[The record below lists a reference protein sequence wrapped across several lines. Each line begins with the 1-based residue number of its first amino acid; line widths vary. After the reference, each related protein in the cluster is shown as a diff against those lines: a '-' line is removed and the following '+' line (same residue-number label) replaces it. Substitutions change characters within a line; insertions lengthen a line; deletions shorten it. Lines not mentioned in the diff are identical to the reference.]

1 MADCPADC
9 AVSPFSARFLAA
21 GFAACLVTSGW
32 AQAPA
37 AGRGEAPKAASPA
50 KAPPAATAKGGASKA
65 EASKAASRPAATKGD
80 TQKPARADVAGGD
93 TVKPDPK
100 TLLAAAKTASGGSA
114 WDALRTQHSVVKL
127 GAAGLEGTAERWSDI
142 GSGRALLR
150 FSIGPV
156 TGAMGNDGKVVWTQD
171 GTDEPQVQTSAAALE
186 LAANAAYRD
195 RLAFWFPERMP
206 ARVEY
211 KERAEA
217 DGRAYD
223 VVTVTPKGGRAFEFW
238 LDPETKLIERLVE
251 NEGEATRTEIYSD
264 RREVQGVRIPFKV
277 LSRRGDPK
285 FDETLEVQK
294 LAYNESLADIAFG
307 PPEPVQ
313 EISFP
318 AGKTSVELPFE
329 VHSGHLFVQ
338 VMLDNRG
345 PFRMLLDAGG
355 ANVLTPQTAA
365 VLVGSEKKVPPVLTV
380 ASTTIGGV
388 ALSGQ
393 KYAVADIDAFLRRV
407 EGLDDVAGIVGLEW
421 FVRLPVRLDYAR
433 GRLTFYDPAT
443 FKYAGG
449 GTKVAVA
456 NRGRLPQVKGSL
468 DGVEGM
474 FEIDTG
480 SRGSL
485 TLAPGFAAK
494 NDLAKKLGSKNV
506 AVTGAGVRGPVRAS
520 LARAKMLKLGD
531 VSVPNPIVAIP
542 QVEGEAAKTDLAGNV
557 GHALMRQFA
566 ITYDLP
572 HDVLYFERYLNFGA
586 PDVTDRGGMWL
597 ERGSDGFKVVDVVA
611 GGPAAAAGLKAGDVI
626 VEVNGYPWAQ
636 VPLPVV
642 RETLRATPGTRVK
655 VKTAAGAEV
664 TLVLRDLV

>member
-1 MADCPADC
+1 M
-9 AVSPFSARFLAA
+9 LAA
-21 GFAACLVTSGW
+21 ALAASLVSSAW

-37 AGRGEAPKAASPA
+37 AKRGEPA
-50 KAPPAATAKGGASKA
+50 KAATPAKAAPRPDAAKGD
-65 EASKAASRPAATKGD
+65 ASKAARTDGARNDAA
-80 TQKPARADVAGGD
+80 
-93 TVKPDPK
+93 KPDPQA
-100 TLLAAAKTASGGSA
+100 LLAAAKAASGGSA

-127 GAAGLEGTAERWSDI
+127 GAAGLEGSAERWSDI
-142 GSGRALLR
+142 ESGRALLR

-171 GTDEPQVQTSAAALE
+171 GTDEPQVQTSATALE

-206 ARVEY
+206 ARVDY

-294 LAYNESLADIAFG
+294 LTYNEPLADVAFG
-307 PPEPVQ
+307 PPEAVQ
-313 EISFP
+313 EIAFP
-318 AGKTSVELPFE
+318 AGKTAVELPFE

-338 VMLDNRG
+338 VMLDGRG
-345 PFRMLLDAGG
+345 PFRMLLDGGG

-365 VLVGSEKKVPPVLTV
+365 VLVGPGAPVPPVLPV

-393 KYAVADIDAFLRRV
+393 KYAVADIEAFLRRV

-421 FVRLPVRLDYAR
+421 FVRMPVRLDYAR
-433 GRLTFYDPAT
+433 GRLTFYDPAA
-443 FKYAGG
+443 FKYTGG

-456 NRGRLPQVKGSL
+456 NRGRLPQVQGSL
-468 DGVEGM
+468 DGVEGR

-485 TLAPGFAAK
+485 TLAPAFAAR
-494 NDLAKKLGSKNV
+494 NDFAKKLGSKGV
-506 AVTGAGVRGPVRAS
+506 AVTGAGIRGPVRAS

-531 VSVPNPIVAIP
+531 VSVPSPIVAIP
-542 QVEGEAAKTDLAGNV
+542 QIEGEAAKTDLAGNV

-572 HDVLYFERYLNFGA
+572 NDALYFERYLNFGS
-586 PDVTDRGGMWL
+586 PDITDRAGLWL
-597 ERGSDGFKVVDVVA
+597 ERGSDGFEVIDVVA
-611 GGPAAAAGLKAGDVI
+611 GGPAAAVGLKAGDVI
-626 VEVNGYPWAQ
+626 TEVNGYPWAQ
-636 VPLPVV
+636 VPLPAV
-642 RETLRATPGTRVK
+642 RETLRATPGTRIK
-655 VKTAAGAEV
+655 VKTKAGTEV

>member
-1 MADCPADC
+1 MEDCLVDR
-9 AVSPFSARFLAA
+9 AVSPILHRFLAA
-21 GFAACLVTSGW
+21 ALAACLIAPGW
-32 AQAPA
+32 AQGPATRA
-37 AGRGEAPKAASPA
+37 AGPKAIPST
-50 KAPPAATAKGGASKA
+50 KAPPPAAAKA
-65 EASKAASRPAATKGD
+65 EPSKAASRPDSAKGD
-80 TQKPARADVAGGD
+80 APKSAGTGSAAADAARL
-93 TVKPDPK
+93 DPQA
-100 TLLAAAKTASGGSA
+100 LLAAAKAASGGSA
-114 WDALRTQHSVVKL
+114 WDGLRTQHSMVKL

-142 GSGRALLR
+142 ETGRALLR
-150 FSIGPV
+150 YAIGPV

-171 GTDEPQVQTSAAALE
+171 GTDEPQVQTSATALE

-206 ARVEY
+206 ARIEY
-211 KERAEA
+211 KGRSEA

-238 LDPETKLIERLVE
+238 LDPETKFIERLVE

-285 FDETLEVQK
+285 LDETLEVQK
-294 LAYNESLADIAFG
+294 LTYNEPLAKVAFG
-307 PPEPVQ
+307 PPEAVQ

-318 AGKTSVELPFE
+318 AGQSAVELPFE

-338 VMLDNRG
+338 VMLDGRG

-355 ANVLTPQTAA
+355 ANVLTPQTAQ
-365 VLVGSEKKVPPVLTV
+365 VLVGPDKKVPPVLAV

-393 KYAVADIDAFLRRV
+393 RYAVADIDAFLRRV
-407 EGLDDVAGIVGLEW
+407 EGLDDIAGIVGLEW

-443 FKYAGG
+443 FKYTGG

-456 NRGRLPQVKGSL
+456 SRGRLPQVKGNL

-485 TLAPGFAAK
+485 TLAPAFATK
-494 NDLAKKLGSKNV
+494 NDMAKKLGSKSV
-506 AVTGAGVRGPVRAS
+506 AVTGAGIRGPVRAS

-531 VSVPNPIVAIP
+531 VNVPNPIVAIP
-542 QVEGEAAKTDLAGNV
+542 QIEGEAAKTDIAGNV

-572 HDVLYFERYLNFGA
+572 HDALYFERYLNFGA
-586 PDVTDRGGMWL
+586 PDVADRAGLWL

-611 GGPAAAAGLKAGDVI
+611 GGPAAAVGLKAGDVI

-642 RETLRATPGTRVK
+642 RETLRATPGTRIK
-655 VKTAAGAEV
+655 IRTAAGAEV

>member
-1 MADCPADC
+1 MPL
-9 AVSPFSARFLAA
+9 PIARFLAA
-21 GFAACLVTSGW
+21 VLAACLTTSAW
-32 AQAPA
+32 TQTP
-37 AGRGEAPKAASPA
+37 AGRTEASKATTPGKASRP
-50 KAPPAATAKGGASKA
+50 ATAKGDTAKAVARPETGKGDAPRAARADEAARPDPQALLAGA
-65 EASKAASRPAATKGD
+65 KAAS
-80 TQKPARADVAGGD
+80 GG
-93 TVKPDPK
+93 
-100 TLLAAAKTASGGSA
+100 GA

-142 GSGRALLR
+142 ETGRALLR
-150 FSIGPV
+150 YSIGPV
-156 TGAMGNDGKVVWTQD
+156 TGAMGNDGKAVWTQD
-171 GTDEPQVQTSAAALE
+171 GTDEPQVQTSPAALE

-206 ARVEY
+206 ARIEY
-211 KERAEA
+211 KGRSEA

-223 VVTVTPKGGRAFEFW
+223 VLTVTPRGGRAFEFW

-294 LAYNESLADIAFG
+294 LTFNESLGKVAFG
-307 PPEPVQ
+307 PPEAVQ
-313 EISFP
+313 EVSFP
-318 AGKTSVELPFE
+318 AGQSSVELPFE

-338 VMLDNRG
+338 VMLDGRG

-355 ANVLTPQTAA
+355 ANVLTPQTAE
-365 VLVGSEKKVPPVLTV
+365 VLVGPGNKVPPVLAV

-407 EGLDDVAGIVGLEW
+407 EGLDDIAGIVGLEW

-433 GRLTFYDPAT
+433 GRLTFYDPAA
-443 FKYAGG
+443 FKYTGG

-485 TLAPGFAAK
+485 TLAPAFAAK
-494 NDLAKKLGSKNV
+494 NDMAKKLGSKSV
-506 AVTGAGVRGPVRAS
+506 AVTGAGIRGPVRAS
-520 LARAKMLKLGD
+520 LARAKVLKLGD

-542 QVEGEAAKTDLAGNV
+542 QIEGEAAKTDIAGNV

-572 HDVLYFERYLNFGA
+572 HDAIYFERYLNFGA
-586 PDVTDRGGMWL
+586 PDVADRAGLWL

-611 GGPAAAAGLKAGDVI
+611 GGPAAAVGLKAGDVI

-655 VKTAAGAEV
+655 VKTATGADV

>member
-1 MADCPADC
+1 M
-9 AVSPFSARFLAA
+9 SSFLARFLAA
-21 GFAACLVTSGW
+21 AVAACLVSPGW

-37 AGRGEAPKAASPA
+37 PKRDEIPKAASPA
-50 KAPPAATAKGGASKA
+50 AATPKAASPASATPRA
-65 EASKAASRPAATKGD
+65 ESGKSDASKAASRPEAAKGD
-80 TQKPARADVAGGD
+80 GSKAGRADSARHD
-93 TVKPDPK
+93 ASKADPQA
-100 TLLAAAKTASGGSA
+100 LLAGAKAASGGSA

-142 GSGRALLR
+142 ESGRALLR

-156 TGAMGNDGKVVWTQD
+156 SGAMGNDGKVVWTQD
-171 GTDEPQVQTSAAALE
+171 GTDEPQVQTSANALE

-206 ARVEY
+206 ARIEY
-211 KERAEA
+211 KERAQA

-238 LDPETKLIERLVE
+238 FDPETKLIERLVE

-294 LAYNESLADIAFG
+294 LAYNEPLASVAFG
-307 PPEPVQ
+307 PPEAVQ

-329 VHSGHLFVQ
+329 VHSGHLFIQ
-338 VMLDNRG
+338 VMLDGRG

-365 VLVGSEKKVPPVLTV
+365 VLVGSGKQVPPVITV

-443 FKYAGG
+443 FKYTGG
-449 GTKVAVA
+449 GIRVAVA
-456 NRGRLPQVKGSL
+456 NRGRLPQVKGRL

-485 TLAPGFAAK
+485 TLAPAFAAK
-494 NDLAKKLGSKNV
+494 NDMAKKLGAKNV
-506 AVTGAGVRGPVRAS
+506 AVTGAGIRGPVRAS
-520 LARAKMLKLGD
+520 LARAKVLELGD
-531 VSVPNPIVAIP
+531 VKVPNPIVAIP
-542 QVEGEAAKTDLAGNV
+542 QVEGETARTEVAGNV

-572 HDVLYFERYLNFGA
+572 NDALYFERYLNFGA
-586 PDVTDRGGMWL
+586 PDVADRGGMWL

-611 GGPAAAAGLKAGDVI
+611 GGPAATAGLEAGDVI

-636 VPLPVV
+636 VPLPAV

-655 VKTAAGAEV
+655 VKTAKGTEV